1 MVFLVKHVL
10 EDIELGMFAVKAVP
24 CGSSHSWL
32 VKMLREVLL
41 LGKLKHTNVVDY
53 KHAWLENR
61 QIHRFGPEVP
71 CLFILMVQIPNLYS

>member
-1 MVFLVKHVL
+1 
-10 EDIELGMFAVKAVP
+10 
-24 CGSSHSWL
+24 
-32 VKMLREVLL
+32 MLREVLL

-71 CLFILMVQIPNLYS
+71 CLFILMVQIPNLSSHDLGVG